1 MSHLGDLTTRLLTKV
16 APALADIDAQYL
28 PLNTSADISW
38 VVKADACSN
47 EGYAGLPLML
57 STAVRSAW
65 PKAPPSKSLT
75 RTWLE
80 STEVRSYRS
89 EGAAHLEPV
98 DVVLSAVVGA
108 IYPASRSPDD
118 AEQDGAV
125 SGQCQHSLP
134 G

>member
-1 MSHLGDLTTRLLTKV
+1 MSHLGDLKTRLLTEV
-16 APALADIDAQYL
+16 APALAEIDAQYL

-38 VVKADACSN
+38 AVKAEACSN
-47 EGYAGLPLML
+47 VGYVGLPLRE

-65 PKAPPSKSLT
+65 PNAPPSKSLT
-75 RTWLE
+75 RTWLK

-89 EGAAHLEPV
+89 RGAAHLEPV
-98 DVVLSAVVGA
+98 HPVLSAVVGA
-108 IYPASRSPDD
+108 INPASRSPDD

-125 SGQCQHSLP
+125 SGQCQHPFP